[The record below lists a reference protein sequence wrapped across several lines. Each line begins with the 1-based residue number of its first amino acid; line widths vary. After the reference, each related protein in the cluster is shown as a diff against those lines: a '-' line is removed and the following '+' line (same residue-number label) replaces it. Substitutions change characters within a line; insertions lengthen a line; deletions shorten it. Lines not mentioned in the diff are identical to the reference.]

1 MITLEN
7 VQVQNKRE
15 DKWRPSANSAGVMAY
30 WGLFLLEDGTT
41 LELKMTKYE
50 DFERLKIAARGT
62 LTYQKKRIFL
72 LFVKFE
78 ARIV

>member
-1 MITLEN
+1 
-7 VQVQNKRE
+7 
-15 DKWRPSANSAGVMAY
+15 MAY